1 MSFVAFI
8 LTHNRP
14 DKVFTYKTLRNQG
27 YTGKIILVID
37 NEDPSADK
45 YYEKYGKENVYMF
58 DKLAISKT
66 FDTADTSEDRRAIVY
81 ARNACFS
88 IAKELGYD
96 YFLELDD
103 DYLKFEHRWIENN
116 KLKTKQISNLDKAF
130 EAFVDFLENTNTK
143 SIAFCQGGDFI
154 GGVTNKRT
162 QEGLLRKAMN
172 SFFCKTDRPFTFVG
186 RINEDVN
193 TFTSLAQ
200 QGDLFFSYTG
210 AMLRQKQTQT
220 NSGGMTDIYLDT
232 GTYVKSFYTVIFSPS
247 CTKISS
253 MGDAHHRIHHQINSD
268 LCYPKILNEEVK
280 YGRK

>member
-1 MSFVAFI
+1 MANDI
-8 LTHNRP
+8 E
-14 DKVFTYKTLRNQG
+14 Y
-27 YTGKIILVID
+27 
-37 NEDPSADK
+37 K

-66 FDTADTSEDRRAIVY
+66 FDTADTSDDRRAIVY

-116 KLKTKQISNLDKAF
+116 KFKTKPISNLDKVF

-200 QGDLFFSYTG
+200 QGDLFFSYTS

-253 MGDAHHRIHHQINSD
+253 MGDAHHRIHHQINGD
-268 LCYPKILNEEVK
+268 LCYPKILSEEVK